1 MPERVAHTE
10 RRHWHLVAIVCSA
23 AFILLAIF
31 PWRGFDPTGHWH
43 RVGWIPFVSRP
54 VRVIDVVGNLAL
66 FVPLGVSIALHA
78 RRPALARTAA
88 AAFAC
93 SLFGEWAQI
102 YSRYR
107 YPSTGDLV
115 LNVLGAIMGAYGM
128 GYLRRRPSR
137 SDATRRS
144 LETSEGRSGR
154 GKVTYTAPAP
164 PALINDRGR
173 ARVD

>member
-1 MPERVAHTE
+1 ME
-10 RRHWHLVAIVCSA
+10 RRHWYLLAIVCSTM
-23 AFILLAIF
+23 FILLAIF
-31 PWRGFDPTGHWH
+31 PFRGFDPTGHWH

-54 VRVIDVVGNLAL
+54 VRTIDVVGNLAL

-78 RRPALARTAA
+78 QGPALVRTAT

-115 LNVLGAIMGAYGM
+115 LNVLGAVIAACGVE
-128 GYLRRRPSR
+128 YLRRRGPGRVSTRPSPVT
-137 SDATRRS
+137 SQERR
-144 LETSEGRSGR
+144 R
-154 GKVTYTAPAP
+154 GVKVTYSAPAP

>member
-1 MPERVAHTE
+1 VE
-10 RRHWHLVAIVCSA
+10 RRHWYAAAVICSA

-54 VRVIDVVGNLAL
+54 VRIIDVVGNLAL

-78 RRPALARTAA
+78 RRPALARTAV

-93 SLFGEWAQI
+93 SLFGEWAQV
-102 YSRYR
+102 YSKYR

-115 LNVLGAIMGAYGM
+115 LNVLGAVIGAYGVE
-128 GYLRRRPSR
+128 YLRRRRPEIV
-137 SDATRRS
+137 ATRRP
-144 LETSEGRSGR
+144 LGTSEEGSR
-154 GKVTYTAPAP
+154 GCKVTSCGLT
-164 PALINDRGR
+164 R
-173 ARVD
+173 A

>member
-1 MPERVAHTE
+1 MES
-10 RRHWHLVAIVCSA
+10 RHWYLLAIVCSA

-31 PWRGFDPTGHWH
+31 PWRGFDPAGHWH
-43 RVGWIPFVSRP
+43 RIGWIPFVSRP
-54 VRVIDVVGNLAL
+54 VRLIDVAGNLLL

-78 RRPALARTAA
+78 RRPALARTAT

-115 LNVLGAIMGAYGM
+115 LNVMGALMGAYGLD
-128 GYLRRRPSR
+128 YLRRRAEALPKSA
-137 SDATRRS
+137 ATRPS
-144 LETSEGRSGR
+144 LETSERRSRG
-154 GKVTYTAPAP
+154 GKVTSCGLTGA
-164 PALINDRGR
+164 
-173 ARVD
+173 

>member
-1 MPERVAHTE
+1 ME
-10 RRHWHLVAIVCSA
+10 RRDWYLIAIVCSA
-23 AFILLAIF
+23 AFIFLAIL

-54 VRVIDVVGNLAL
+54 VRVIDVVGNLVL

-78 RRPALARTAA
+78 RRAALARTAT

-93 SLFGEWAQI
+93 SLLGEWAQI

-115 LNVLGAIMGAYGM
+115 LNVLGAVIGAYAVE
-128 GYLRRRPSR
+128 YLRRRRLESV
-137 SDATRRS
+137 ATKRS
-144 LETSEGRSGR
+144 LEASERRSR
-154 GKVTYTAPAP
+154 EGKVTSCGLT
-164 PALINDRGR
+164 R
-173 ARVD
+173 A

>member
-1 MPERVAHTE
+1 MES
-10 RRHWHLVAIVCSA
+10 RHWYLLAIVCSA

-43 RVGWIPFVSRP
+43 RIGWIPFVSRP
-54 VRVIDVVGNLAL
+54 VRLIDVAGNLLL

-78 RRPALARTAA
+78 RRPALARTAT

-115 LNVLGAIMGAYGM
+115 LNVLGALMGAYGLD
-128 GYLRRRPSR
+128 YLRRRAEALPKSA
-137 SDATRRS
+137 ATGPS
-144 LETSEGRSGR
+144 LETSERRSR
-154 GKVTYTAPAP
+154 GSKVTSCGLT
-164 PALINDRGR
+164 R
-173 ARVD
+173 A

>member
-1 MPERVAHTE
+1 MERK
-10 RRHWHLVAIVCSA
+10 HWYLLAVVCSA

-31 PWRGFDPTGHWH
+31 PWRGFDPGGHWH
-43 RVGWIPFVSRP
+43 RIGWIPFVSRP
-54 VRVIDVVGNLAL
+54 VRVVDVVGNLAL

-107 YPSTGDLV
+107 YPSTSDLV
-115 LNVLGAIMGAYGM
+115 LNVLGALIGAYGTE
-128 GYLRRRPSR
+128 YLRRRR
-137 SDATRRS
+137 AGTVATGQS
-144 LETSEGRSGR
+144 LQTSEERSR
-154 GKVTYTAPAP
+154 GDKVTSCG
-164 PALINDRGR
+164 LNR
-173 ARVD
+173 A

>member
-1 MPERVAHTE
+1 MTEME
-10 RRHWHLVAIVCSA
+10 RRHWYFVAIVCSI

-66 FVPLGVSIALHA
+66 FVPLGVSIALYA
-78 RRPALARTAA
+78 QRPALAWTAVT
-88 AAFAC
+88 AFAC
-93 SLFGEWAQI
+93 SGFGEWAQV

-115 LNVLGAIMGAYGM
+115 LNVLGAVMGAYGLD
-128 GYLRRRPSR
+128 YLRRRRLGSE
-137 SDATRRS
+137 ATTRS
-144 LETSEGRSGR
+144 LAASEERTRG
-154 GKVTYTAPAP
+154 GKVTSCGLT
-164 PALINDRGR
+164 R
-173 ARVD
+173 A

>member
-1 MPERVAHTE
+1 ME
-10 RRHWHLVAIVCSA
+10 RRHWYFVAIVCSI
-23 AFILLAIF
+23 AFILLAIL

-54 VRVIDVVGNLAL
+54 IRVVDVVGNLAL

-78 RRPALARTAA
+78 QRPALARVAA

-115 LNVLGAIMGAYGM
+115 VNVLGALMGAYLTQ
-128 GYLRRRPSR
+128 YLRPGSARTV
-137 SDATRRS
+137 ATGQS
-144 LETSEGRSGR
+144 FETSEERSRG
-154 GKVTYTAPAP
+154 GKVTSCG
-164 PALINDRGR
+164 LNR
-173 ARVD
+173 A

>member
-1 MPERVAHTE
+1 VE
-10 RRHWHLVAIVCSA
+10 RRGWYLIAIVCSA
-23 AFILLAIF
+23 AFIFLAIL

-78 RRPALARTAA
+78 RRAALARTAT

-93 SLFGEWAQI
+93 SLLGEWAQI

-115 LNVLGAIMGAYGM
+115 LNVVGAVIGAYAVE
-128 GYLRRRPSR
+128 YLRRRRPESV
-137 SDATRRS
+137 ATRPS
-144 LETSEGRSGR
+144 LEASERRSR
-154 GKVTYTAPAP
+154 EGKVTSCGLT
-164 PALINDRGR
+164 R
-173 ARVD
+173 A

>member
-1 MPERVAHTE
+1 ML
-10 RRHWHLVAIVCSA
+10 RRHWYFTAIVCSA
-23 AFILLAIF
+23 AFILLAIV

-54 VRVIDVVGNLAL
+54 VKVIDFVGNLAL

-78 RRPALARTAA
+78 QRPALARTAA

-115 LNVLGAIMGAYGM
+115 LNVLGALIGAYGVD
-128 GYLRRRPSR
+128 YARRLRAGRV
-137 SDATRRS
+137 ATS
-144 LETSEGRSGR
+144 QSLETLETSEGTSR
-154 GKVTYTAPAP
+154 GVKVTYSSPVP
-164 PALINDRGR
+164 RALFNDRGR

>member
-1 MPERVAHTE
+1 VE
-10 RRHWHLVAIVCSA
+10 RRDWYLIAIVCSA

-78 RRPALARTAA
+78 RRPALVRAA
-88 AAFAC
+88 TVAFAC
-93 SLFGEWAQI
+93 SLMGEWAQV

-115 LNVLGAIMGAYGM
+115 LNVLGAVIGAYAVE
-128 GYLRRRPSR
+128 YLRRRRPEGVATGR
-137 SDATRRS
+137 SLKASERRS
-144 LETSEGRSGR
+144 RE
-154 GKVTYTAPAP
+154 GKVTSCGLT
-164 PALINDRGR
+164 R
-173 ARVD
+173 A